1 MGKIK
6 KLNKKSIVYLLVF
19 ALVAVACATEAAEE
33 VTVEDDHD
41 HEGESTL
48 EQNLKWFEE
57 GMDLI
62 KTCQKHL
69 VDADKRVQELIKPP
83 KIEDATKEA

>member
-1 MGKIK
+1 MKA
-6 KLNKKSIVYLLVF
+6 NSFEESINRLEELVDKM
-19 ALVAVACATEAAEE
+19 ES
-33 VTVEDDHD
+33 
-41 HEGESTL
+41 GESSL

-62 KTCQKHL
+62 KTCQTHL

-83 KIEDATKEA
+83 KIEDSTKEA

>member
-1 MGKIK
+1 MEKKIK
-6 KLNKKSIVYLLVF
+6 ANSFEESINRLEELVDKM
-19 ALVAVACATEAAEE
+19 ES
-33 VTVEDDHD
+33 
-41 HEGESTL
+41 GESSL

-83 KIEDATKEA
+83 KIEDEIKEA

>member
-1 MGKIK
+1 MGKK
-6 KLNKKSIVYLLVF
+6 MKANSFEESINRLEELVDKM
-19 ALVAVACATEAAEE
+19 ES
-33 VTVEDDHD
+33 
-41 HEGESTL
+41 GELSL

-62 KTCQKHL
+62 KTCQTHL

-83 KIEDATKEA
+83 KTEDKIKDI

>member
-1 MGKIK
+1 MKKKIK
-6 KLNKKSIVYLLVF
+6 ANSFEKSINRLEELVNKM
-19 ALVAVACATEAAEE
+19 ES
-33 VTVEDDHD
+33 
-41 HEGESTL
+41 GESSL

-62 KTCQKHL
+62 KTCQTHL

>member
-1 MGKIK
+1 MEKKIK
-6 KLNKKSIVYLLVF
+6 LNSFEKSINRLEELVDKM
-19 ALVAVACATEAAEE
+19 ES
-33 VTVEDDHD
+33 
-41 HEGESTL
+41 GESSL

-62 KTCQKHL
+62 KTCQTHL

-83 KIEDATKEA
+83 KIEDAIKEA

>member
-1 MGKIK
+1 MGKKIK
-6 KLNKKSIVYLLVF
+6 ANSFEKSINRLEELV
-19 ALVAVACATEAAEE
+19 
-33 VTVEDDHD
+33 DKM
-41 HEGESTL
+41 ESGDSSL

-62 KTCQKHL
+62 KTCQTHL

-83 KIEDATKEA
+83 KIESKIKDI

>member
-1 MGKIK
+1 MGKK
-6 KLNKKSIVYLLVF
+6 MKANSFEESINRLEELVDKM
-19 ALVAVACATEAAEE
+19 ES
-33 VTVEDDHD
+33 
-41 HEGESTL
+41 GESSL

-62 KTCQKHL
+62 KTCQTHL

-83 KIEDATKEA
+83 KIEDSTKEA

>member
-1 MGKIK
+1 MGKKIK
-6 KLNKKSIVYLLVF
+6 ANSFEKSINRLEELVNKM
-19 ALVAVACATEAAEE
+19 ES
-33 VTVEDDHD
+33 
-41 HEGESTL
+41 GESSL

-62 KTCQKHL
+62 KTCQTHL

-83 KIEDATKEA
+83 KMEDKIKDI

>member
-1 MGKIK
+1 MKA
-6 KLNKKSIVYLLVF
+6 NSFEESINRLEELVDKM
-19 ALVAVACATEAAEE
+19 ES
-33 VTVEDDHD
+33 
-41 HEGESTL
+41 GESSL

-62 KTCQKHL
+62 KTCQTHL

>member
-1 MGKIK
+1 MKA
-6 KLNKKSIVYLLVF
+6 NSFEESINRLEELVDKM
-19 ALVAVACATEAAEE
+19 ES
-33 VTVEDDHD
+33 
-41 HEGESTL
+41 GESTL

>member
-1 MGKIK
+1 MGKK
-6 KLNKKSIVYLLVF
+6 MKANSFEESINRLEELVDKM
-19 ALVAVACATEAAEE
+19 ES
-33 VTVEDDHD
+33 
-41 HEGESTL
+41 GESSL

-62 KTCQKHL
+62 KTCQTHL

>member
-1 MGKIK
+1 MGKKIK
-6 KLNKKSIVYLLVF
+6 KNSFEESINRLEELVDKM
-19 ALVAVACATEAAEE
+19 ES
-33 VTVEDDHD
+33 
-41 HEGESTL
+41 GESSL

-62 KTCQKHL
+62 KTCQTHL

-83 KIEDATKEA
+83 KIEDSTKEA

>member
-1 MGKIK
+1 MGKK
-6 KLNKKSIVYLLVF
+6 MKANSFEESINRL
-19 ALVAVACATEAAEE
+19 EE
-33 VTVEDDHD
+33 IVDKMES
-41 HEGESTL
+41 GESSL

-62 KTCQKHL
+62 KTCQTHL

-83 KIEDATKEA
+83 KIEDKIKDIQ

>member
-1 MGKIK
+1 MKA
-6 KLNKKSIVYLLVF
+6 NSFEESINRL
-19 ALVAVACATEAAEE
+19 EE
-33 VTVEDDHD
+33 IVDKMES
-41 HEGESTL
+41 GESSL

-62 KTCQKHL
+62 KTCQTHL

-83 KIEDATKEA
+83 KIEDSTKEA